1 MTDIKVW
8 PCQGSLC
15 WHPSLWDSNDLIWVG
30 YSMIFY
36 FVCIPSC
43 LANSGSSI
51 LAVPVRISSDREK
64 RVGSNSILSNT
75 RLKLHYT
82 QKPRGTM

>member
-1 MTDIKVW
+1 MADIKVW
-8 PCQGSLC
+8 RYQGSLC

-43 LANSGSSI
+43 LANSGSNI
-51 LAVPVRISSDREK
+51 LAVPVVRPCTSIFVNLGFHQIEK
-64 RVGSNSILSNT
+64 SE
-75 RLKLHYT
+75 
-82 QKPRGTM
+82 

>member
-1 MTDIKVW
+1 MADIKVW
-8 PCQGSLC
+8 CCQGSLC
-15 WHPSLWDSNDLIWVG
+15 WYPSLWDNNDLIWVS

-51 LAVPVRISSDREK
+51 LAVPVRPCTSIFVNLGFHQMEK
-64 RVGSNSILSNT
+64 SE
-75 RLKLHYT
+75 
-82 QKPRGTM
+82 